1 VLTPAQGVEQLIQLI
16 KSMNLDHGLQTNLI
30 ASLNAA
36 LDSLNHNNHVS
47 ACNQLSAFVNK
58 VHAAL
63 FSGCLSTADV
73 LQLIQSAEAI
83 QNALGC
89 KQ

>member
-1 VLTPAQGVEQLIQLI
+1 
-16 KSMNLDHGLQTNLI
+16 MNLDHGLQTSLI

-47 ACNQLSAFVNK
+47 ACNQLSAFVSK
-58 VHAAL
+58 VHAEV
-63 FSGCLSTADV
+63 FSGHLSTANA
-73 LQLIQSAEAI
+73 LQLIQSAQAI

>member
-1 VLTPAQGVEQLIQLI
+1 MTPTQGIEQLIQLI
-16 KSMNLDHGLQTNLI
+16 NSMNLDHGLQTSLI

-36 LDSLNHNNHVS
+36 RDSLNHNNHVS

-58 VHAAL
+58 VHAEV
-63 FSGCLSTADV
+63 FSGRLSTADA
-73 LQLIQSAEAI
+73 LQLIQSAQAI

-89 KQ
+89 K